1 MKVMKF
7 GGTSVGS
14 VDSILKVKQ
23 IVEAAEEPVIVVVSA
38 LGGITDKLINT
49 SQMAANGD
57 AEYEKE
63 YREIVNRH
71 IEMVYTVI
79 PAGEGRTVL
88 LDKVNELLSELK
100 DIFQG
105 IYLIKD
111 LSSKTSATI
120 VSYGERLS
128 SIIAATLI
136 KGAVWYDSRNFIK
149 TEKKHAKHILDSELT
164 TSLVKETFD
173 EIPQVAL
180 VPGFISTDKNSGEVT
195 NLGRGGSDYTAS
207 IFECRQSGDMDGCG
221 RLYDRRPACHQHCLY
236 HKRAEL
242 CRSYGAL
249 QLWCESSLSA
259 DYLSGVSQEYSH
271 SDKKHL

>member
-1 MKVMKF
+1 MLSETKVDSLPDLNGEKGRMTKEAGTKIDNCMKVMKF

-14 VDSILKVKQ
+14 VNSILSVKQ
-23 IVEAAEEPVIVVVSA
+23 IVEAVEEPVIVVVSA

-57 AEYEKE
+57 SAYEKE

-79 PAGEGRTVL
+79 PAGNERTVL

-128 SIIAATLI
+128 SIIVASLI

-149 TEKKHAKHILDSELT
+149 TEKNM
-164 TSLVKETFD
+164 
-173 EIPQVAL
+173 P
-180 VPGFISTDKNSGEVT
+180 
-195 NLGRGGSDYTAS
+195 S
-207 IFECRQSGDMDGCG
+207 IFWI
-221 RLYDRRPACHQHCLY
+221 PN
-236 HKRAEL
+236 
-242 CRSYGAL
+242 
-249 QLWCESSLSA
+249 
-259 DYLSGVSQEYSH
+259 
-271 SDKKHL
+271 